1 MAYDVSFA
9 YQSQAAAQVTGDT
22 GGTEPTTGNYGTL
35 TATITGARQPA
46 TGEILRFYTSATP
59 SGGSATPVSWQYTV
73 QAGDTFAAGVD
84 FTVGAELGTTLGSSP
99 VFANNKVYSNFEW
112 KFS

>member
-35 TATITGARQPA
+35 TATITGARQIGRA
-46 TGEILRFYTSATP
+46 H
-59 SGGSATPVSWQYTV
+59 V
-73 QAGDTFAAGVD
+73 
-84 FTVGAELGTTLGSSP
+84 
-99 VFANNKVYSNFEW
+99 
-112 KFS
+112 